1 MCACQRVPPCPSSVP
16 ELAHRVRARL
26 GSVPVP
32 RLRRILLAIYL
43 LTAVADAAGKALAAT
58 PAFNNAVSRLL
69 HGEHAQELREA
80 QTPSGNFEIFRGSS
94 RHLLTGQDLYAEYPA
109 EHSDRFKYSPT
120 FAMLFWPL
128 SWIPWPLA
136 LFLWSSLNV
145 LVLFAAV
152 ERVLPPRAAVF
163 TMAFLYLEI
172 LRSMQNAQ
180 SNTLVA
186 GLIVLAFGALEQRKA
201 WRAALAVGV
210 GACIKIFP
218 LAALTFAVPR
228 RLAVRTGLCALAVGA
243 VLLFLPMLVTSPPML
258 LQQYRWWSGVESSDA
273 LQRWFSAMA
282 LMQQWTGAN
291 APNWWIQLAG
301 IVVLLGPL
309 ALRRDRW
316 EEPRFRFLYLCSV
329 LLFTVLLNH
338 QAERASYVI
347 AFTGSTLWYTSS
359 PKTRWRN
366 VLYGVSFVTIPV
378 MSTLIPG
385 AILKTRTVMLYRL
398 ALPSLLIWLAVLW
411 ELYRAP
417 RREQSAE
424 LLAASHQLNS
434 RTAES

>member
-1 MCACQRVPPCPSSVP
+1 M
-16 ELAHRVRARL
+16 RL
-26 GSVPVP
+26 GAVPVP

-43 LTAVADAAGKALAAT
+43 LTAAADATGKALAAT
-58 PAFNNAVSRLL
+58 PSFNNAVARLL
-69 HGEHAQELREA
+69 HGDQANDLREA
-80 QTPSGNFEIFRGSS
+80 RKPSGNFEIFRGSS
-94 RHLLTGQDLYAEYPA
+94 RHLFAGQDLYAEYPA

-120 FAMLFWPL
+120 FALLFSPL
-128 SWIPWPLA
+128 SWLPWPLA

-145 LVLFAAV
+145 LVLFTAV
-152 ERVLPPRAAVF
+152 ERVLAPRTALFA
-163 TMAFLYLEI
+163 MACLHLEI

-186 GLIVLAFGALEQRKA
+186 GLIVLAFASLERRSA
-201 WRAALAVGV
+201 WRAAAAVAI

-218 LAALTFAVPR
+218 LAALTFAIPR
-228 RLAVRTGLCALAVGA
+228 RLVWRTGLWAAALGTA
-243 VLLFLPMLVTSPPML
+243 LFFLPL
-258 LQQYRWWSGVESSDA
+258 LATPQATLLAQYRWWSGVESSDA

-301 IVVLLGPL
+301 IVVLLAPL
-309 ALRRDRW
+309 ALRRERW
-316 EEPRFRFLYLCSV
+316 NEPRFRFDYLCSV

-347 AFTGSTLWYTSS
+347 AFTGSTLWYASS
-359 PKTRWRN
+359 PKTPWRN
-366 VLYGVSFVTIPV
+366 VLYGVTFVAIPM

-398 ALPSLLIWLAVLW
+398 ALPSLLIWLAVLY
-411 ELYRAP
+411 ELYRGPAVSSDSTADGVTAG
-417 RREQSAE
+417 R
-424 LLAASHQLNS
+424 LLEPPLADRKSVV
-434 RTAES
+434 